1 MAAGWVVPIDY
12 VLSLIG
18 GFFTVLALLW
28 FGVVARVFLNTEPR
42 LIALENYMDPR
53 NETLRNDLLM
63 ARIKVMLAETELR
76 LINNLEVKRVS
87 IESTIKSQVNEV
99 VETLKANG
107 GGGR

>member
-1 MAAGWVVPIDY
+1 
-12 VLSLIG
+12 
-18 GFFTVLALLW
+18 
-28 FGVVARVFLNTEPR
+28 
-42 LIALENYMDPR
+42 
-53 NETLRNDLLM
+53 M